1 MNISTLCQMSL
12 LSFMLFNINGCASHP
27 RQSVDLQEY
36 LKFYRQI
43 IYNDSARSQL
53 TESWLSSRPHT
64 TKTSDQLIYT
74 ILRPLSIPIP
84 MVSNVDMRGG
94 SVPIQSGNL
103 SGNSYDI
110 NFNCKVIF
118 KLKMTLPSPF
128 NTKVKLAKHNHKNAA

>member
-1 MNISTLCQMSL
+1 
-12 LSFMLFNINGCASHP
+12 MLFNINGCASHP

-36 LKFYRQI
+36 LKNFIGKSSTTIQQDLNLRSLGFQV
-43 IYNDSARSQL
+43 ARTPQ
-53 TESWLSSRPHT
+53 
-64 TKTSDQLIYT
+64 KTSDQLIYT

-84 MVSNVDMRGG
+84 MVSNVDIRGG

-118 KLKMTLPSPF
+118 KLKMTLPSLF
-128 NTKVKLAKHNHKNAA
+128 NTKVKLAKHNHKKRSFKLRFLAK

>member
-36 LKFYRQI
+36 LKKFYRQI

-64 TKTSDQLIYT
+64 TK
-74 ILRPLSIPIP
+74 
-84 MVSNVDMRGG
+84 
-94 SVPIQSGNL
+94 
-103 SGNSYDI
+103 
-110 NFNCKVIF
+110 NF
-118 KLKMTLPSPF
+118 
-128 NTKVKLAKHNHKNAA
+128 